1 VASEAKQ
8 TSPSL
13 DSAEAR
19 ALDIA
24 VLEISQSVGAGFAA
38 SLLADFGARVYV
50 AEPPPHGTSLRQLGP
65 KELGLDWWD
74 IVGRNKRSLAIDPAH
89 RDAAPV
95 MTRLL
100 SCMDMVITDIGRP
113 AWASDMW
120 LRLLDGISPQPLV
133 VDLFPTGADRPDLW
147 PWSIAPELTGAT
159 TGMAAL
165 TGYEFGPPVQPEM
178 PLTEYLAGALAAA
191 GAMAELRKARLA
203 KSQPVHFPVATH
215 EAVQRA
221 IEWQV
226 PVAAVLGHPES
237 RIGNRFPLSAGIS
250 NMHRTKDGK
259 YVALSAATQA
269 VASRLLVMIGGET
282 LDRDER
288 FASPQARAGNMNV
301 LYHIVGEWI
310 AQRTADE
317 AFAAAQD
324 ADVVIG
330 PIYSVVDI
338 LADAQIA
345 ARDNVVH
352 SRRQV
357 PMPGTLPSISNIA
370 TSVPADA
377 PAIGQHSAAAL
388 DLAGYSESEIERLKA
403 SGVIWID
410 GRRVLS

>member
-1 VASEAKQ
+1 MTAETQ
-8 TSPSL
+8 PTSPL
-13 DSAEAR
+13 TDGAR
-19 ALDIA
+19 TRGLDIA
-24 VLEISQSVGAGFAA
+24 VLEISQSVGAGFAG

-50 AEPPPHGTSLRQLGP
+50 AERPPHGASLRSLGP
-65 KELGLDWWD
+65 KELGADWWD

-95 MTRLL
+95 VTRLL
-100 SCMDMVITDIGRP
+100 SSMDMVITDIGKP
-113 AWASDMW
+113 AWASDHW

-159 TGMAAL
+159 TGMVAL

-178 PLTEYLAGALAAA
+178 PLAEYLAGTLAAA

-203 KSQPVHFPVATH
+203 KTRPIHLPVATH

-226 PVAAVLGHPES
+226 PVAAVLGRPEP
-237 RIGNRFPLSAGIS
+237 RIGNQFPLSAGVS
-250 NMHRTKDGK
+250 NMHRTKDGR

-269 VASRLLVMIGGET
+269 VASRLLTMIGGET

-288 FASPQARAGNMNV
+288 FASPQARAGNMSA
-301 LYHIVGEWI
+301 LYQIIDEWI

-317 AFAAAQD
+317 TFAAAED

-330 PIYSVVDI
+330 PIYSVDDI

-345 ARDNVVH
+345 ARDNVMN
-352 SRRQV
+352 SERKV
-357 PMPGTLPSISNIA
+357 PMPAVLPSISSIKPNVPIA
-370 TSVPADA
+370 A
-377 PAIGQHSAAAL
+377 PTIGQHSGEAL
-388 DLAGYSESEIERLKA
+388 DFAGYSEAEIERMKA
-403 SGVIWID
+403 SRLIWND
-410 GRRVLS
+410 ER